1 MLFQYIKLYRCILIS
16 CWAASRIEE
25 NSCTQSVVRVKGHQG
40 FIQSPGYPAA
50 VTTRRC
56 QWNITPDT
64 TRSAVHVFLHDLSAT
79 QRVPEPC
86 DSGLRISVNDCTSS
100 CYYTCSFI
108 AGILYFSC
116 IFVDCILYFSCILIA
131 CTFYFSCIIIEYYYQ
146 RERMWS
152 QNHSLIYLISSLT
165 FFHLGLVSLPLKNT
179 LQGKWKQGK
188 KRIRSEERKQILQR
202 WKTNKR
208 KKPEEVCKLKRN
220 QNRIEPVQT
229 EPS

>member
-1 MLFQYIKLYRCILIS
+1 MLFEYIKLYRCILIS

-116 IFVDCILYFSCILIA
+116 ILWIVFCILVVLLLLVLSILVVLLLLAFCILVEQQ
-131 CTFYFSCIIIEYYYQ
+131 F
-146 RERMWS
+146 
-152 QNHSLIYLISSLT
+152 
-165 FFHLGLVSLPLKNT
+165 LVSFFFVGFPCPSFEKGIKPNGSEWT
-179 LQGKWKQGK
+179 LAV
-188 KRIRSEERKQILQR
+188 S
-202 WKTNKR
+202 
-208 KKPEEVCKLKRN
+208 
-220 QNRIEPVQT
+220 
-229 EPS
+229 